1 MADGVQLLIK
11 LGVENS
17 SATKQIKELTS
28 ELKTLDKEIKGL
40 DTKIEV
46 YSKRLQEAE
55 DRVKRA
61 KDGLD
66 ALGERTSENA
76 KEWDKANKEL
86 ENAI

>member
-40 DTKIEV
+40 DTN
-46 YSKRLQEAE
+46 S
-55 DRVKRA
+55 
-61 KDGLD
+61 
-66 ALGERTSENA
+66 NNF
-76 KEWDKANKEL
+76 NKNMQNMGTKVDL
-86 ENAI
+86 CKT